1 MCVYIY
7 IYQMKK
13 WVYILAKSNKKNLKI
28 KKVWIFTY
36 KLKKKKIFLICRMI
50 NVCERESLGVGESC
64 EKWELSELGGEKCI
78 EEFIFETVEVDVKF
92 IGTRVSFKK
101 NFIVLA

>member
-1 MCVYIY
+1 M
-7 IYQMKK
+7 
-13 WVYILAKSNKKNLKI
+13 
-28 KKVWIFTY
+28 VWIFTY
-36 KLKKKKIFLICRMI
+36 KLKKKKSFLICRMI

-92 IGTRVSFKK
+92 IGARVSFKK
-101 NFIVLA
+101 IFIVLA